1 MNWYLVCLYIFV
13 LWLQLLPSALLRPW
27 GALVRIPAWEHHED
41 RIRLAHFSIEGQ
53 VLDLVNRKKIYPT
66 PPLTAK
72 PLKWQMHGP
81 PECLHLAPAVDI
93 FKVNI

>member
-66 PPLTAK
+66 PPLTASVSSCK
-72 PLKWQMHGP
+72 ISSIQSLSH
-81 PECLHLAPAVDI
+81 V
-93 FKVNI
+93 